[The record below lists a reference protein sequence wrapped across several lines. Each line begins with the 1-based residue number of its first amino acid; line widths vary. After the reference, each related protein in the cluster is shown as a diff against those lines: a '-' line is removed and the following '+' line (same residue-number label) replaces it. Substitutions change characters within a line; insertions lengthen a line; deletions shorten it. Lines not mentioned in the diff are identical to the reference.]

1 MDIIDHSYNKP
12 YLEMSDSVYHALL
25 DLKKFNYTYIYH
37 YSMTREERNF
47 YQEGMNKIYLHY
59 LHDLEEKN
67 KESIIYRYF
76 LATKETTYLENTSLK
91 RMVIDFIAGMTDDLF
106 LHEIEKI
113 KE

>member
-1 MDIIDHSYNKP
+1 
-12 YLEMSDSVYHALL
+12 
-25 DLKKFNYTYIYH
+25 
-37 YSMTREERNF
+37 
-47 YQEGMNKIYLHY
+47 MNKIYLHY

-76 LATKETTYLENTSLK
+76 LATKENTYLENTSLK